1 MYSPIDSTEVR
12 FFMYRDGYLALA
24 LKEYKF
30 DDLDRDVQVT
40 RDRTCRMSER
50 LPFYADALPQI
61 ISTLCQLSSAIKT
74 KLRPSKDKAN
84 FMIVGLD
91 LMLDHQK
98 FVWMLE
104 ANAGPVVRGADF
116 PHIKAMIDLVI
127 PQGYE
132 GDPEKDIV
140 NKLWYEILPLEDES
154 KRNEFSKKVAN
165 SIVNELSLTSAHMD
179 SSSSSSGE
187 MKGGDEKKEEESY
200 NETMT
205 KNTTTNSSES
215 SSCV

>member
-1 MYSPIDSTEVR
+1 MYSPIDSTDIR

-30 DDLDRDVQVT
+30 DNLDRDVQVT

-61 ISTLCQLSSAIKT
+61 VSTLCQLSSAIKP
-74 KLRPSKDKAN
+74 KLRPSKDKSN

-140 NKLWYEILPLEDES
+140 NKLWYVMTHFFFIHSFSHFRVFEKQTGTKSCLWRMN
-154 KRNEFSKKVAN
+154 RNAMSFPRMLQHQS
-165 SIVNELSLTSAHMD
+165 
-179 SSSSSSGE
+179 
-187 MKGGDEKKEEESY
+187 
-200 NETMT
+200 
-205 KNTTTNSSES
+205 
-215 SSCV
+215 

>member
-1 MYSPIDSTEVR
+1 MYSPIDSTDIR

-30 DDLDRDVQVT
+30 DNLDRDVQVT

-61 ISTLCQLSSAIKT
+61 VSTLCQLSSAIKP
-74 KLRPSKDKAN
+74 KLRPSKDKSN

-132 GDPEKDIV
+132 GDSEKDIV
-140 NKLWYEILPLEDES
+140 NKLWYVYVVVQS
-154 KRNEFSKKVAN
+154 TFS
-165 SIVNELSLTSAHMD
+165 LSLENHETQTQLIIMQVRNNA
-179 SSSSSSGE
+179 SGR
-187 MKGGDEKKEEESY
+187 
-200 NETMT
+200 
-205 KNTTTNSSES
+205 
-215 SSCV
+215 